1 MPSGLRKKILVL
13 DVGGNHVKL
22 HLTGQD
28 ETLKIPSG
36 PALTPRRMLAAVRRA
51 MAPRGWQFDA
61 VSIGIPAPVVRG
73 EVVREPANLGPGW
86 TRFDFAGA
94 VRKPVRIVN
103 DAGMQALG
111 SYQGGTMLFLGLG
124 TGLGSALVVDGIL
137 VPMELARLPYGKG
150 ELEDQVG
157 ERALL
162 RLGKRRW
169 RRRVLDVVNAVAAA
183 FVVDEVVLGGGNARH
198 LRDLPKGI
206 RLGSNALAMVGGE
219 RLWREP
225 PFARLSAGD
234 GASRAASALRIRG
247 RGAPLATAPAR
258 RARGP
263 RRGESSRG
271 RARRPRR
278 GRRCGPPR
286 TARDRSP

>member
-1 MPSGLRKKILVL
+1 MPSDLRKTCERILVL

-22 HLTGQD
+22 HLTGED

-36 PALTPRRMLAAVRRA
+36 PTLTPRRMLAAVRRA
-51 MAPRGWQFDA
+51 IAPPCGWQFDA

-86 TRFDFAGA
+86 TRFDFAEAFG
-94 VRKPVRIVN
+94 KPVRIVN
-103 DAGMQALG
+103 DAAMQALG

-150 ELEDQVG
+150 ELEDQIG

-169 RRRVLDVVNAVAAA
+169 RRRVAEIVKAVAAA

-198 LRDLPKGI
+198 LKDLPEGI

-225 PFARLSAGD
+225 PFADRLGAGD
-234 GASRAASALRIRG
+234 GLSPS
-247 RGAPLATAPAR
+247 T
-258 RARGP
+258 
-263 RRGESSRG
+263 RG
-271 RARRPRR
+271 RAHSVR
-278 GRRCGPPR
+278 GRRRVEG
-286 TARDRSP
+286 S